1 MAPTRSKKPKSMESI
16 SSVDI
21 QIFPAPPQT
30 IPTKMRSPTR
40 TPTNGSPIKK
50 QTRKMGI
57 TMAQKQALI
66 DNLQLEI
73 TERARKLRAQYNLQ
87 AQGLKAR
94 IEIRVN
100 RIPMALRRAKMGDLY
115 TKYSESSK
123 SVATPSKII
132 SPRKYLVQ
140 AERSVPGV
148 SPSPQR
154 APKRLSNDITLD
166 KENEDISNSTKRI
179 RGPPLPPARTA
190 SKIVTSQVLSPR
202 SANSRTLLRSPIR
215 PASPSKSFLAPPI
228 SQLKHTV
235 PVTVGGAA
243 SILTSMVEK
252 AKSGRG
258 TFRKV
263 TIEKPAIGT
272 GRGKK
277 VIPAQASI
285 PAPRA
290 RRGRGSDGSDGSN
303 TTVVRKPAAVP
314 APVKKVPGK
323 KTVMST
329 LKGMGKK
336 TPATG
341 KAPAA
346 APTGGRTLRKR
357 N

>member
-1 MAPTRSKKPKSMESI
+1 MAPTRSKKPKSTEST

-21 QIFPAPPQT
+21 QTFPVPPQM
-30 IPTKMRSPTR
+30 IPAKTCSPAR
-40 TPTNGSPIKK
+40 TPTSRSPIKK
-50 QTRKMGI
+50 PTQKMGI

-100 RIPMALRRAKMGDLY
+100 RIPTALRRAKMGDLY
-115 TKYSESSK
+115 VKYSESPK
-123 SVATPSKII
+123 SVATSSKIR

-140 AERSVPGV
+140 ADQSVSRV

-154 APKRLSNDITLD
+154 APKRPSNDISLD
-166 KENEDISNSTKRI
+166 KEKDDICNPSKRT
-179 RGPPLPPARTA
+179 RGPQIPPARTT
-190 SKIVTSQVLSPR
+190 SKIPASQVLSPR

-215 PASPSKSFLAPPI
+215 PTSPAKPFLAPPT

-258 TFRKV
+258 TSRKV
-263 TIEKPAIGT
+263 TIEKPAVGT
-272 GRGKK
+272 GRARRAAPSQSS
-277 VIPAQASI
+277 V
-285 PAPRA
+285 PAPKA
-290 RRGRGSDGSDGSN
+290 GCGRGSEGSDGSN
-303 TTVVRKPAAVP
+303 ATVVRKPAAAP
-314 APVKKVPGK
+314 APLKKAPTR

-336 TPATG
+336 TPAG
-341 KAPAA
+341 SKAPAA
-346 APTGGRTLRKR
+346 GQIAGRTLRKR

>member
-1 MAPTRSKKPKSMESI
+1 MAPTRSKKPKSTEST

-21 QIFPAPPQT
+21 QTFPIPPQM
-30 IPTKMRSPTR
+30 IPAKTCSPAR
-40 TPTNGSPIKK
+40 TPTNRSPIKK
-50 QTRKMGI
+50 PTQKMGI

-100 RIPMALRRAKMGDLY
+100 RIPTALRRAKMGDLY
-115 TKYSESSK
+115 IKYSGSPKPVATSPVAASSK
-123 SVATPSKII
+123 IR
-132 SPRKYLVQ
+132 SPRKHLVQ
-140 AERSVPGV
+140 ADQSVSRV

-154 APKRLSNDITLD
+154 PSKRPSNDISLD
-166 KENEDISNSTKRI
+166 KENDDICNPSKRI
-179 RGPPLPPARTA
+179 RGPQIPSARTT
-190 SKIVTSQVLSPR
+190 SKIPASQVLSPR

-215 PASPSKSFLAPPI
+215 PTSPTKPFPAPPT
-228 SQLKHTV
+228 SQLKHAV

-258 TFRKV
+258 TSRKV
-263 TIEKPAIGT
+263 TIEKPAVGT
-272 GRGKK
+272 GRARR
-277 VIPAQASI
+277 VVPSQSSV
-285 PAPRA
+285 PAPKA
-290 RRGRGSDGSDGSN
+290 GRGRGSEGSE
-303 TTVVRKPAAVP
+303 VAAP
-314 APVKKVPGK
+314 APLKMAPTR
-323 KTVMST
+323 KTVIST

-336 TPATG
+336 APAG
-341 KAPAA
+341 SKAPAA
-346 APTGGRTLRKR
+346 GQTAGRTLRKR